1 MIADDKHLAMAQQH
15 LQRITWNGASQVKAG
30 VGCHS
35 WLPPAGGGD
44 AYTRLM
50 AQRRLQR
57 SLGRDSRG
65 DGPIQ
70 VKLPQLRAPTP
81 EAVVGELH
89 VPAHPER
96 HADMAYLM
104 NQQPGKLLLRDIKVG
119 RLVETLAWIPGV
131 PAWLLLP

>member
-1 MIADDKHLAMAQQH
+1 
-15 LQRITWNGASQVKAG
+15 
-30 VGCHS
+30 
-35 WLPPAGGGD
+35 
-44 AYTRLM
+44 M

-70 VKLPQLRAPTP
+70 VKLPQLRASTP
-81 EAVVGELH
+81 EAVIGDLH

-104 NQQPGKLLLRDIKVG
+104 NQQPGKLLIRDIQVG
-119 RLVETLAWIPGV
+119 CLVEILACIPEV
-131 PAWLLLP
+131 PARLLLP